1 MRPGFDMVN
10 HRTAPRSSVE
20 ANSVTA
26 TQYRHRHTHL
36 EHKIAGRHAYHLTM
50 GQAHTAPAVSPRSG
64 FDDEIVHPIQPYQ
77 ARKSYICPGCE
88 SIIDPGVGHIVVVPQ
103 EAPDLRRHWHRGCWF
118 KERRRLGHHRSTDVS

>member
-1 MRPGFDMVN
+1 
-10 HRTAPRSSVE
+10 
-20 ANSVTA
+20 
-26 TQYRHRHTHL
+26 
-36 EHKIAGRHAYHLTM
+36 M
-50 GQAHTAPAVSPRSG
+50 GPAHTTSAVSPLSG
-64 FDDEIVHPIQPYQ
+64 FDDEVVHPIQPYQ